1 MQFKVPIEKDLIFA
15 QDLFSLISGHISD
28 LAIEYEK
35 LPNKIIF
42 TGSIGKEVLSFIE
55 EKEWDFK
62 GFNLESAD
70 SVLDALIF
78 KYDAS
83 LTQTEGKF
91 GTIFDGGSLH
101 NKTINGIPGPE
112 TAQKI
117 ISTYSSPS
125 FMIERTVRPE
135 KRILLI
141 R

>member
-15 QDLFSLISGHISD
+15 QDLFSLISGHVSD

-35 LPNKIIF
+35 LPTTIIF
-42 TGSIGKEVLSFIE
+42 TGTIGKEVLSFIE